1 MVDPKAEKYEA
12 FSSYSYAFNNPI
24 RFIDI
29 KGKDPGDIILLFTGG
44 GLVGYPYQ
52 GNTASTQNL
61 YKNLYDNRNGERL
74 ILYPAIYYDSDNVMA
89 HALRDI
95 KDNYKNDPRGRVVL
109 YGYSYGGVIATDLAK
124 KMQEEGIDVS
134 LLITADAANGPASGA
149 VDREMPDNVLSNL
162 NFYQRNFSVFDP
174 TFSR

>member
-1 MVDPKAEKYEA
+1 
-12 FSSYSYAFNNPI
+12 
-24 RFIDI
+24 
-29 KGKDPGDIILLFTGG
+29 
-44 GLVGYPYQ
+44 
-52 GNTASTQNL
+52 
-61 YKNLYDNRNGERL
+61 
-74 ILYPAIYYDSDNVMA
+74 MA